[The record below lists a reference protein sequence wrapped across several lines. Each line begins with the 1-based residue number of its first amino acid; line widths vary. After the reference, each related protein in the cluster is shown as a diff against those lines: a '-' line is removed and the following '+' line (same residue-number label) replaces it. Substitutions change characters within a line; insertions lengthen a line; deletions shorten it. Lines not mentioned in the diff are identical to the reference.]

1 LLRPVLIV
9 FGGLPGTG
17 KTTVAQALATKL
29 KATYLRI
36 DAIEQAIKSSGIG
49 EVGAAGYMVANAL
62 AEANLKLGISV
73 VADCVNPV
81 SESRNGWKQTAGR
94 STAQLVK
101 IEIVC
106 SDPVEHLNR
115 IEGRTADIPGHVLP
129 TWEAVMNHV
138 FEPWDGDHLVLDTAN
153 ISIADVV
160 QRAEAY
166 VLEHSAKAYGVQTS
180 L

>member
-94 STAQLVK
+94 CTAQLVE

-106 SDPVEHLNR
+106 SDPVEHRNR
-115 IEGRTADIPGHVLP
+115 VEGRTADIPGHADAVLL
-129 TWEAVMNHV
+129 
-138 FEPWDGDHLVLDTAN
+138 EPGEERAHGPVCHAGSVSF
-153 ISIADVV
+153 IESI
-160 QRAEAY
+160 
-166 VLEHSAKAYGVQTS
+166 
-180 L
+180 

>member
-1 LLRPVLIV
+1 MLRPVLIV

-73 VADCVNPV
+73 
-81 SESRNGWKQTAGR
+81 GGR
-94 STAQLVK
+94 S
-101 IEIVC
+101 
-106 SDPVEHLNR
+106 R
-115 IEGRTADIPGHVLP
+115 
-129 TWEAVMNHV
+129 
-138 FEPWDGDHLVLDTAN
+138 
-153 ISIADVV
+153 
-160 QRAEAY
+160 
-166 VLEHSAKAYGVQTS
+166 
-180 L
+180 